1 MHKLSIINLI
11 KTSHPLHLWSAATLI
26 SHPRFPKIKLA
37 LKPINFVWAC
47 VYVLWVGSGDMCVS
61 LYYIKYAEKM
71 LQWLW
76 APWRRV
82 LWWSE
87 KICLFLFFLFFTP
100 LLKVANCIHF
110 LSSFFLFL
118 RTTAMHQ
125 YEPPVQGFNPMSSL
139 LSFYSMYQCNHGSR
153 AGKLYV
159 QCLQLRV
166 NSTYY
171 LTRIRVKQA
180 PN

>member
-1 MHKLSIINLI
+1 MQLVKLIQMHKLSIINLI

-87 KICLFLFFLFFTP
+87 RKYVSFFFFSYFYP
-100 LLKVANCIHF
+100 FAQSSKLYSFFEFIFSLLKNNSNA
-110 LSSFFLFL
+110 
-118 RTTAMHQ
+118 
-125 YEPPVQGFNPMSSL
+125 PVRAA
-139 LSFYSMYQCNHGSR
+139 GSR
-153 AGKLYV
+153 
-159 QCLQLRV
+159 
-166 NSTYY
+166 
-171 LTRIRVKQA
+171 I
-180 PN
+180 